1 MSMTTKEMIDLAS
14 FGELDEDF
22 VSSNFNG
29 NSAKSKAG
37 KGPKKPKVPL
47 QCYLLGEGLGEDE
60 TAPSPEGC
68 SILLKPLNA
77 LIDNTLSCEKFGY
90 VFSLFVPGIM
100 DFVNKGDDV
109 SGLGSIDV
117 DLEIAKVCLK

>member
-1 MSMTTKEMIDLAS
+1 MSMTTKEMVDLAS
-14 FGELDEDF
+14 FGKLDEDF
-22 VSSNFNG
+22 ARSNFKS
-29 NSAKSKAG
+29 NSAKSKAN

-47 QCYLLGEGLGEDE
+47 QCYLLGGGLREDE

-77 LIDNTLSCEKFGY
+77 LIENTLPREKFGY

-117 DLEIAKVCLK
+117 DLEIAKVCLE